1 MKHII
6 FSNHALSGAGGA
18 RVILNLSE
26 LLIKKNYKVSILIDR
41 NIPIAFDIPDN
52 VGVYLWHPLGIKKI
66 YSNEKIKSTLDHK
79 INKKKSLTPS
89 LKNKLAPYIKWMYY
103 FFLTPLFIISL
114 YRFSKKNR
122 IDYFIQNNIY
132 VGLERN
138 ILVSKLFKFKF
149 KFNFHNSPIEVFSRN
164 DFKLLIK
171 PQHFFKKFDCIAVS
185 RGIIEELQSII
196 KKPSK
201 ELICIYNPFNFDKI
215 RSLAL
220 EEIPNI
226 TNTPPYFIAVSTL
239 TPRKRIDRLI
249 KSYHAYYNKSN
260 STRYHLFIAG
270 TGELELELKAMVER
284 LNITSHVHF
293 IGFINNIYPY
303 IKRSKG
309 LLLTSDSEGLPTVLI
324 ESLILETPVISTNCL
339 TGPSEIL
346 IYNTTFLVDINTTE
360 TIIENQISDL
370 MVQLQLTSSYIYDV
384 TKFNENTV
392 LNEWTK
398 ILN

>member
-1 MKHII
+1 
-6 FSNHALSGAGGA
+6 
-18 RVILNLSE
+18 
-26 LLIKKNYKVSILIDR
+26 
-41 NIPIAFDIPDN
+41 
-52 VGVYLWHPLGIKKI
+52 
-66 YSNEKIKSTLDHK
+66 
-79 INKKKSLTPS
+79 
-89 LKNKLAPYIKWMYY
+89 MYY

-114 YRFSKKNR
+114 YRFSKKNK

-138 ILVSKLFKFKF
+138 IFISKLFKF

-171 PQHFFKKFDCIAVS
+171 PHNFFKKFDCIAVS
-185 RGIIEELQSII
+185 KGIIEELQLII

-201 ELICIYNPFNFDKI
+201 ELTCIYNPFNFDKI

-220 EEIPNI
+220 EETPGI

-260 STRYHLFIAG
+260 STPYHLFIAG
-270 TGELELELKAMVER
+270 TGELELELKAMVEH
-284 LNITSHVHF
+284 LNISNYVHF
-293 IGFINNIYPY
+293 IGFINNVYPY
-303 IKRSKG
+303 IKNSKG

-324 ESLILETPVISTNCL
+324 ESLILKTPVISTNCL

-346 IYNTTFLVDINTTE
+346 IYNTAFLVDINTTE

-370 MVQLQLTSSYIYDV
+370 MVQLQLSPSYIYDV
-384 TKFNENTV
+384 TKFNENNV
-392 LNEWTK
+392 LNEWIK